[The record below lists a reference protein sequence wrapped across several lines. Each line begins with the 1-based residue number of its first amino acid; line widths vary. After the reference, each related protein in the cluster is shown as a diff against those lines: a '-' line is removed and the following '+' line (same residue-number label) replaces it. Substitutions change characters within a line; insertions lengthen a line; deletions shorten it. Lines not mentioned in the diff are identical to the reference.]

1 MKKILTLV
9 LTTLLLL
16 SLAAVASAATSTETG
31 TGVVVIKANDWA
43 NTYADVYASYMK
55 NAENEAIIDH
65 VEEYPMIAT
74 VYEGMAFNK
83 FYGSARGHYYTVQ
96 DVTNTGRPHALAN
109 CFTCKTP
116 DFTAKVNNEGVSAYT
131 IPFADMLCWWYK
143 KANVEIY
150 LTEQTMIDA
159 MTGVIEAGLG
169 HMSRER
175 VRFHLM
181 EEDFVYEDENIRLWL
196 IPNCHLKNRSDTH
209 DRPSYSIVL
218 EAEGKRLI
226 FTGDMSMGLRQD
238 DFPRIAIEEPSDFI
252 LCEMAHFGAEP
263 VEEYIKQCKTKQ
275 VWFNH
280 VSFKQELFD
289 AIEEMD
295 KKYPFTVKAANDG
308 DTVIL

>member
-1 MKKILTLV
+1 MKITFLGTSHGAPCAERYCSSTMIEINGALYFIDAGAPLTDAV
-9 LTTLLLL
+9 LRQGKHPNDIRAIFTTH
-16 SLAAVASAATSTETG
+16 AHG
-31 TGVVVIKANDWA
+31 
-43 NTYADVYASYMK
+43 
-55 NAENEAIIDH
+55 DH
-65 VEEYPMIAT
+65 V
-74 VYEGMAFNK
+74 
-83 FYGSARGHYYTVQ
+83 YGI
-96 DVTNTGRPHALAN
+96 
-109 CFTCKTP
+109 
-116 DFTAKVNNEGVSAYT
+116 

-181 EEDFVYEDENIRLWL
+181 EEDFIYEDENIRLWL

-218 EAEGKRLI
+218 ESEGKRLI